1 MSSPYLEDD
10 ANTKFGAGRKPR
22 ADPSLL
28 PMRALIRRPNLR
40 RIRAEQDATVIRTW
54 DDSHLKGDLKG
65 IVFADSP
72 ASLPAGKRVY
82 AIGDVH
88 GNLEKLRAMHTAIAG
103 DIAGRPVAAPLLV
116 HLGDYLDWG
125 PDSAG
130 VVALLAAGSPVVGVP
145 TVNLAGDHEQMLLDA
160 LDGDGPA
167 ATDWLHSGG
176 EAALA
181 SWGIAADT
189 PRAEWAGRIP
199 PQHMAFLRGLV
210 LRHRVGG
217 YLFVH
222 AGLRPGV
229 RIAEQSRQDMQY
241 IREPFL
247 STDRAFGVVVVHGHT
262 VGATPVVRSNRVG
275 LDTGAGLGGK
285 LSCAVLE
292 DDRIGFISV

>member
-1 MSSPYLEDD
+1 
-10 ANTKFGAGRKPR
+10 
-22 ADPSLL
+22 
-28 PMRALIRRPNLR
+28 MRAPIRRPNLR
-40 RIRAEQDATVIRTW
+40 RIRAELDVAAVRTW
-54 DDSHLKGDLKG
+54 DDAHLKGG
-65 IVFADSP
+65 PGGVVFAGAP
-72 ASLPAGKRVY
+72 GSLPAGRRVY

-88 GNLEKLRAMHTAIAG
+88 GDLVKLQAMHAAIAA
-103 DIAGRPVAAPLLV
+103 DLAARPVAAPLLV
-116 HLGDYLDWG
+116 HLGDLIDWG

-130 VVALLAAGSPVVGVP
+130 VVALLAAGPPVAGVP

-160 LDGDGPA
+160 LDGDGAA

-181 SWGIAADT
+181 SWGMAADT
-189 PRAEWAGRIP
+189 PRAEWAGRLP
-199 PQHMAFLRGLV
+199 PAHLAFLRGLA

-229 RIAEQSRQDMQY
+229 KIAEQTRQDMHY

-247 STDRAFGVVVVHGHT
+247 STDRGFGVVVVHGHT
-262 VGATPVVRSNRVG
+262 VGGTPVVRSNRVG
-275 LDTGAGLGGK
+275 VDTGAGLGGK

>member
-1 MSSPYLEDD
+1 MI
-10 ANTKFGAGRKPR
+10 AG
-22 ADPSLL
+22 
-28 PMRALIRRPNLR
+28 MRAPVRRPNLR
-40 RIRAEQDATVIRTW
+40 RIRAELDATSIRIW
-54 DDSHLKGDLKG
+54 DNALLSGGPGG
-65 IVFADSP
+65 IVFAGAP

-82 AIGDVH
+82 AVGDVH
-88 GNLEKLRAMHTAIAG
+88 GQLDRLRAMHAAIAA
-103 DIAGRPVAAPLLV
+103 DLARRPVASPLLV

-130 VVALLAAGSPVVGVP
+130 VVGLLAAGSPIAGMP

-160 LDGDGPA
+160 IDGDSAA

-176 EAALA
+176 GASLD

-189 PRAEWAGRIP
+189 PRAEWARILP
-199 PQHMAFLRGLV
+199 PAHLAFLRALAH
-210 LRHRVGG
+210 RHRAGG

-229 RIAEQSRQDMQY
+229 TIAEQSRTDLHY

-247 STDRAFGVVVVHGHT
+247 SSDRKFGVVVVHGHT
-262 VGATPVVRSNRVG
+262 VAATPVVRSNRVG
-275 LDTGAGLGGK
+275 VDTGAGLGGK

-292 DDRIGFISV
+292 EDLIGFISV